1 MHVGKN
7 IVLTGFMG
15 TGKSTIGQL
24 VASELQRD
32 FVDMDTIIEQR
43 EDRSISQIFSECGE
57 PYFRRLEAD
66 LCLEFASQS
75 GLVIATGGGTL
86 VPEAN
91 RSVMEQSGLVICLDC
106 EPDVLWQRI
115 GQSDDR
121 PMLGSADSER
131 YVRLAALLARRA
143 PAYARIKHHLD
154 ITHLSPRE
162 ATLQICAWANKA

>member
-1 MHVGKN
+1 
-7 IVLTGFMG
+7 MG

-24 VASELQRD
+24 VATELQRD
-32 FVDMDTIIEQR
+32 FVDMDAIIEQR
-43 EDRSISQIFSECGE
+43 EGHPISQIFSERGE

-66 LCLEFASQS
+66 LCLELASQT

-91 RSVMEQSGLVICLDC
+91 RSVMEHSGLVICLDC

-121 PMLGSADSER
+121 PMLGSTDSER

-143 PAYARIKHHLD
+143 PAYARNKHHLD
-154 ITHLSPRE
+154 ITHLSPPE
-162 ATLQICAWANKA
+162 ATRQICVWANKV